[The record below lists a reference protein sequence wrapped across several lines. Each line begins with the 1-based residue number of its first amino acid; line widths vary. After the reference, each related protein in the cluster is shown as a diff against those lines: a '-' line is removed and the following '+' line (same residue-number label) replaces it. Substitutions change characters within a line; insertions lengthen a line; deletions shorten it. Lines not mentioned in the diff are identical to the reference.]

1 MELIEGVALSQL
13 CDYSF
18 GDQSG
23 QWGNIYTSFMKDANL
38 TNIEFV
44 SKLFDIKKSRDYM
57 TLFIDNIRLYKRHI
71 VEVKD
76 VDRSY
81 IDSLHDKNDLLHLCK
96 NFPDMKFII
105 FTNLEDTP
113 IDDYIFGLIPDN
125 VLCISAVN
133 AVAYGDK
140 VIPAPYGL
148 QRAMNPQ
155 DDRIGVIKNFMKFPP
170 MKPLTLLYISHNESS
185 NQERIGIKDLFRE
198 KRWAIVD
205 ESRSSYSEFL
215 EKMCQAKF
223 MICPRGNAI
232 DCHRNWE
239 VLYMRRVPVMKHH
252 PYLEVLFKD
261 YPVLFVNDYSEVTE
275 NLLLKNEE
283 LFIRS
288 QSIDLIHLSLP
299 HWFEKICLQAR
310 FGKVDNSHHHME
322 EDWNE
327 DPFAFEI
334 L

>member
-1 MELIEGVALSQL
+1 MKLIEGIALSKL

-23 QWGNIYTSFMKDANL
+23 QWGNIHTSFMKDANL
-38 TNIEFV
+38 TNVEFV
-44 SKLFDIKKSRDYM
+44 SKLFEIKKSRDYM

-71 VEVKD
+71 VEVSEA
-76 VDRSY
+76 DRSY
-81 IDSLHDKNDLLHLCK
+81 VEGLYEKNDLLHLCSC
-96 NFPDMKFII
+96 FPDMRFVI

-113 IDDYIFGLIPDN
+113 TDDYIFDSIPDN

-133 AVAYGDK
+133 AIAHGDK

-170 MKPLTLLYISHNESS
+170 MKPLTFLYVSHNESS

-215 EKMCQAKF
+215 GKMCQAKF
-223 MICPRGNAI
+223 MICPKGNAI

-239 VLYMRRVPVMKHH
+239 VLYMRRVPIMKHH

-275 NLLLKNEE
+275 ELLIDNEHLYQQAQE
-283 LFIRS
+283 M
-288 QSIDLIHLSLP
+288 DLMPLTLP
-299 HWFEKICLQAR
+299 YFFDRIVEKYA
-310 FGKVDNSHHHME
+310 K
-322 EDWNE
+322 
-327 DPFAFEI
+327 
-334 L
+334 

>member
-1 MELIEGVALSQL
+1 VELIEGVALSQL

-71 VEVKD
+71 IEVKD
-76 VDRSY
+76 DDRS
-81 IDSLHDKNDLLHLCK
+81 IVESLMEKSNLLKLCS

-113 IDDYIFGLIPDN
+113 TDEYIFDAIPEN

-133 AVAYGDK
+133 AVAHGGK

-148 QRAMNPQ
+148 QRKMTPNDNRIEEIMKYMKNIPSNPS
-155 DDRIGVIKNFMKFPP
+155 G
-170 MKPLTLLYISHNESS
+170 LLYVSHNENSDE
-185 NQERIGIKDLFRE
+185 ERIGIKDLFRN
-198 KRWAIVD
+198 KSWTLVNDQRVTY
-205 ESRSSYSEFL
+205 SSFL
-215 EKMCQAKF
+215 YNLSQSKF

-239 VLYMRRVPVMKHH
+239 VLYMRRVPIMKKH
-252 PYLEVLFKD
+252 PYFETLFKD
-261 YPVLFVNDYSEVTE
+261 YPVLFVDSYFDITKELLIKNDNLYQQSQTMDLSELTLPYSYNKIV
-275 NLLLKNEE
+275 NKYKN
-283 LFIRS
+283 
-288 QSIDLIHLSLP
+288 
-299 HWFEKICLQAR
+299 
-310 FGKVDNSHHHME
+310 
-322 EDWNE
+322 
-327 DPFAFEI
+327 
-334 L
+334 